1 MIDQREFKRL
11 VAFKTVYELKSF
23 SKASEFLLKT
33 QPAISTLI
41 KQLEGQLN
49 VELFERQS
57 KKQVTATDAA
67 HLLYKK
73 VVAILE
79 MWNEAIYSI
88 NSLSNQNKLCRMS
101 ASTSTSP
108 TLLPQL
114 ISSLRA
120 FNDDVDYT
128 LHSQL
133 SEDIYQDVINRKLDL
148 GLVEI
153 DVPESH
159 SLNIIPLYQD
169 PLVLAGDFDSKIWI
183 LNTTRTSIN
192 MMNEIYLDEFNI
204 TPQNFVRVD
213 SNAALLDLLMEGVG
227 CSLVSLETIKDT
239 DIPYKKIPEKYFR
252 TFSLLVPNPPTI
264 IYDEIEEGIN
274 SWVKS
279 KQEGNSK
286 T

>member
-23 SKASEFLLKT
+23 SKASDFLMKT

-41 KQLEGQLN
+41 KQLENQLN
-49 VELFERQS
+49 VTLFERQS

-79 MWNEAIYSI
+79 MWNEAIYAI
-88 NSLSNQNKLCRMS
+88 NTLSNQNKHCRMS

-114 ISSLRA
+114 ITQLKNY
-120 FNDDVDYT
+120 NDDVDYT
-128 LHSQL
+128 LHAQL
-133 SEDIYQDVINRKLDL
+133 SEDIFQDVINRKLDI

-159 SLNIIPLYQD
+159 SVTIVPLYKD
-169 PLVLAGDFDSKIWI
+169 PLVLAGDFESKIWI

-192 MMNEIYLDEFNI
+192 IMNEMYLDEKNI

-213 SNAALLDLLMEGVG
+213 SNAALLDLLSEGIG

-239 DIPYKKIPEKYFR
+239 NIPFRYLADKYYR
-252 TFSLLVPNPPTI
+252 NFSLLIPNPPTI
-264 IYDEIEEGIN
+264 IYDEIQEGIEA
-274 SWVKS
+274 WVES
-279 KQEGNSK
+279 KQK
-286 T
+286 TNT